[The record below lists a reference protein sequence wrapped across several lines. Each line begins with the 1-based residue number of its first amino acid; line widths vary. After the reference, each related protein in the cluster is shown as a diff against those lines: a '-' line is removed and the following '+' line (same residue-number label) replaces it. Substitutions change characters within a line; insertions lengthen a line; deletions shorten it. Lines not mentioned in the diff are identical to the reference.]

1 MSAYGCF
8 ADVYDRLTS
17 NINYEEL
24 ALYYDRIIRNHN
36 GKKGILLD
44 LACGTGS
51 LTFELAK
58 KGVNVFGADAS
69 EDMLCQAQSKACEE
83 ELDVMFLCQKMQNLE
98 LLGTIDTC
106 ACTLDSINHLTSKK
120 AVQQTFNGVSRFMN
134 KSGYFLFDVNT
145 VYKHQTVL
153 ADNSFVY
160 DTPEVFCV
168 WQNTLLKNNIV
179 QIDLDFFEKN
189 KDNLYVRSSESFC
202 ERAYT
207 HKEIVEMLEK
217 AGFRLAE
224 FYGDMTFD
232 KPKADEQ
239 RVIYVAQKI

>member
-1 MSAYGCF
+1 MDSYISF
-8 ADVYDRLTS
+8 ADFYDGLTQNVEYS
-17 NINYEEL
+17 KRCDYIL
-24 ALYYDRIIRNHN
+24 KIF
-36 GKKGILLD
+36 KKLKHKTGVTLD

-106 ACTLDSINHLTSKK
+106 VCTLDSINHLTSKK

-168 WQNTLLKNNIV
+168 WQNTLLRNNIV

-189 KDNLYVRSSESFC
+189 EDNLYVRSSESFC

-239 RVIYVAQKI
+239 RVIYVAQKK